1 MATIDVSFSFAGSDD
16 SFLESPPVVTRQR
29 SKLEPGAPIR
39 PVRMPSLEEG
49 EIRVCKRGL
58 DADLKLAQAE
68 VKHYWNWD
76 PVQQRFVFEKTEA
89 VVEPMRSMA
98 TPADLKL
105 AYAEA
110 AAREFARRCESEVRR
125 NWNWDPVQQRF
136 ALV

>member
-1 MATIDVSFSFAGSDD
+1 MTSASSCTSTEVPLSRWGPSD
-16 SFLESPPVVTRQR
+16 
-29 SKLEPGAPIR
+29 
-39 PVRMPSLEEG
+39 
-49 EIRVCKRGL
+49 EIRVCKRVL